1 MAGNFFYALNKRFL
15 YPKISLSKDSL
26 SKDCPWMISS
36 PWMISLIFRM
46 QNYKKIDVRGY
57 PQTRISLSKDDSL
70 SKDCPWMIC
79 PWTISYFTHIF
90 CPISVQGQSLDN
102 FTYISYAKLQ
112 KNRYEGLSTN
122 FYRQS
127 IKFKIL

>member
-1 MAGNFFYALNKRFL
+1 
-15 YPKISLSKDSL
+15 
-26 SKDCPWMISS
+26 
-36 PWMISLIFRM
+36 MISLIFRI

-112 KNRYEGLSTN
+112 KNRCQCYPQIFIDNLSN
-122 FYRQS
+122 LKYYNI
-127 IKFKIL
+127 IKS